1 MNLNR
6 FQDDDDDDD
15 ADDDYERESIFN
27 DQVGD
32 TPIQSLENA
41 FNWTQHENAKFLTLS
56 TFSFEPNFG
65 SIFMSGPSTAR
76 TSMKAAATRD
86 ADIGCSV
93 TRLGE
98 ILPVWPNS

>member
-6 FQDDDDDDD
+6 FQDDDDD

-41 FNWTQHENAKFLTLS
+41 FN
-56 TFSFEPNFG
+56 
-65 SIFMSGPSTAR
+65 
-76 TSMKAAATRD
+76 
-86 ADIGCSV
+86 
-93 TRLGE
+93 
-98 ILPVWPNS
+98 

>member
-32 TPIQSLENA
+32 TPIQSLEIA
-41 FNWTQHENAKFLTLS
+41 FN
-56 TFSFEPNFG
+56 
-65 SIFMSGPSTAR
+65 
-76 TSMKAAATRD
+76 
-86 ADIGCSV
+86 
-93 TRLGE
+93 
-98 ILPVWPNS
+98 